1 MLYEEILKKLHDEKF
16 EYLIVGGLAVNLH
29 GYTRATA
36 DLDIILLLCDE
47 NIKKFIDV
55 IKPLGYKPRIPVE
68 LEDFIKQ
75 ENRDKWTKEKGMKVF
90 SVYNPKN
97 EFEHIDVL
105 IDYDLNF
112 SNSYKNK
119 VIYTI
124 NKIDIPVISIPDL
137 VKLKEKADRI
147 IDRNDIQVLKKI
159 MRLKGEQ

>member
-68 LEDFIKQ
+68 LEDFTLLKISFPISCV
-75 ENRDKWTKEKGMKVF
+75 RFSSSSKE
-90 SVYNPKN
+90 
-97 EFEHIDVL
+97 
-105 IDYDLNF
+105 
-112 SNSYKNK
+112 
-119 VIYTI
+119 
-124 NKIDIPVISIPDL
+124 IDIGFL
-137 VKLKEKADRI
+137 VSVCDTVNILLLLFFL
-147 IDRNDIQVLKKI
+147 QFLYFH
-159 MRLKGEQ
+159 